1 MVIILFI
8 FKDLL
13 VLYNINMLHLDY
25 LMISNGG
32 CDPFHYIKG
41 NGGLGYKPSAHFMHG
56 LGYSHDWMDGSGFI
70 SYKNKFNTSHDFPK
84 DQSHTLDEISK
95 LSGYSKKGLQTIYNK
110 GIGAYHTNPQSVRP
124 QVKSPE
130 QWAMARVY
138 AAINP
143 KSGAHKVDKSHL
155 KGLGF
160 DKEFPE
166 INEIISEENPVA
178 IKDLLLKDF
187 NPIEDIAF
195 DNSRDIIKETNQI
208 NDWLEFYDNLTKKER
223 FNYLT
228 EEDKIKLKE
237 KAEAILEYRKYVD
250 YLKENAFE
258 GEEKAKKQFK
268 KKFTKPFFDTTV
280 NEMLT
285 QDPFDGYN
293 YFQNQKK
300 LHPDET
306 KNEPNGIAWE
316 KVQNEPENKKAV
328 SRYTGDK
335 SNVRLFSS
343 ELQDI
348 LEPTDE
354 YVEKLLKRL
363 NKNDLLPSQT
373 IPFDSYNDKYFIEKK
388 NYIHTKNSLGENL
401 DLKEMKNVFNL
412 HREGY
417 SPEEIEKKY
426 LIEGRKLPNI
436 LITKGKLTGLDVK
449 GNRAPMYATFDTDK
463 NGERFVSAIK
473 LHKNFIAE
481 NGEPKYIPMNKPIT
495 IWEGNRGLIYDLL
508 LDNTRVFYDP
518 LKDPNLKLKNDGSFD
533 TSHYKTT
540 TSNNEEFIEV
550 PLTRVNMSKIRKIKK

>member
-1 MVIILFI
+1 
-8 FKDLL
+8 
-13 VLYNINMLHLDY
+13 MLHLDY

-41 NGGLGYKPSAHFMHG
+41 TGGLGYKPSPPFMHG
-56 LGYSHDWMDGSGFI
+56 LGYSHDWMDGSGF
-70 SYKNKFNTSHDFPK
+70 K
-84 DQSHTLDEISK
+84 
-95 LSGYSKKGLQTIYNK
+95 
-110 GIGAYHTNPQSVRP
+110 TN
-124 QVKSPE
+124 
-130 QWAMARVY
+130 RV
-138 AAINP
+138 
-143 KSGAHKVDKSHL
+143 HL

-187 NPIEDIAF
+187 NPIEDIEF
-195 DNSRDIIKETNQI
+195 DNSRDITRETNQI

-237 KAEAILEYRKYVD
+237 KAEAMLEYRNYVD
-250 YLKENAFE
+250 YLKENAIE
-258 GEEKAKKQFK
+258 GEEKGKKQFK
-268 KKFTKPFFDTTV
+268 KKITKSYFDTNV

-285 QDPFDGYN
+285 QHPYDGYN

-300 LHPDET
+300 LHPEET
-306 KNEPNGIAWE
+306 NKSNGIAWE

-335 SNVRLFSS
+335 SNVRPVSS

-354 YVEKLLKRL
+354 YIKKLLPRL
-363 NKNDLLPSQT
+363 NERELLPSET

-388 NYIHTKNSLGENL
+388 NYIHTNDYEGRILNIA
-401 DLKEMKNVFNL
+401 EMKNIFNL
-412 HREGY
+412 HRKGL
-417 SPEEIEKKY
+417 SPHEIEQIYIDKGKE
-426 LIEGRKLPNI
+426 IPTV
-436 LITKGKLTGLDVK
+436 LITKGKLTGLDK
-449 GNRAPMYATFDTDK
+449 NGKRAPMYATFDTDK
-463 NGERFVSAIK
+463 NGERFVSSIK

-481 NGEPKYIPMNKPIT
+481 NGEPKWIPMNKPVT
-495 IWEGNRGLIYDLL
+495 IWKGNRGLIYDLL

-518 LKDPNLKLKNDGSFD
+518 LKDTNLKLKNNGSFD

-550 PLTRVNMSKIRKIKK
+550 PISRVNMSKIRINKKKKYSI